1 MVWILGQHRD
11 LFAHAEILH
20 TVMHDGAVV
29 VWHREIGNTGGDF
42 EVVPF
47 KISVMG
53 GQEVTKVRLPVS
65 ASYSEYLFLAVAAR
79 RSYVM
84 PPKHSAAA
92 FECTSFLRMKFLWLM
107 LPSFLPLT
115 LYDSAHD
122 DFDEVISVCPALLV
136 MKSDDVTELVG
147 SRILASSSQRHLR
160 FRVALPNCRPATFQ
174 FHNLCCGDA
183 L

>member
-11 LFAHAEILH
+11 LFAHAEIFH

-53 GQEVTKVRLPVS
+53 GQEVTKVRPPVS

-79 RSYVM
+79 RSNVISS
-84 PPKHSAAA
+84 KHSAAA
-92 FECTSFLRMKFLWLM
+92 FECTSFLWLM

-122 DFDEVISVCPALLV
+122 DFDEVVSVCPALLV
-136 MKSDDVTELVG
+136 MKSDDVTELVR

-160 FRVALPNCRPATFQ
+160 F
-174 FHNLCCGDA
+174 
-183 L
+183 